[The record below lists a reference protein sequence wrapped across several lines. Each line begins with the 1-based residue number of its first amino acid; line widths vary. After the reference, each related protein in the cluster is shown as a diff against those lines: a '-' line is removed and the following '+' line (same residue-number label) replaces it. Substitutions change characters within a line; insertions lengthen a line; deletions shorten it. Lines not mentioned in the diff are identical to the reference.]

1 MEQQAALIDLL
12 DEQPLAA
19 ATMQQHAG
27 GASLEVS
34 LSGQAHSTAP
44 GAVSTVS
51 ADSAANNGDPFAGFE
66 AGPHEASLEATG
78 SGSSKSQH
86 AGPDP
91 QGHGQHQQQQQDALS
106 SAACLKAAAERA
118 ARTSDVLQQHSM
130 EQGESNAKLR

>member
-12 DEQPLAA
+12 DEQPPAA
-19 ATMQQHAG
+19 ASMQKHTG

-34 LSGQAHSTAP
+34 LSGQGPTAAQ
-44 GAVSTVS
+44 GVVT
-51 ADSAANNGDPFAGFE
+51 ADSGTNNDDPFAGFE
-66 AGPHEASLEATG
+66 AVPHQPSSEATG
-78 SGSSKSQH
+78 SGSNKSQH
-86 AGPDP
+86 AVPDL
-91 QGHGQHQQQQQDALS
+91 QQEQHQQQQQDTLS